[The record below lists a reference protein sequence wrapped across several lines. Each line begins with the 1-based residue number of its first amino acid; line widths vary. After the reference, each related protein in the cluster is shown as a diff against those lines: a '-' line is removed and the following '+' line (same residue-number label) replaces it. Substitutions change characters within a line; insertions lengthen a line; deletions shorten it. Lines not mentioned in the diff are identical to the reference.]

1 MTAGDGLPLLSRTSA
16 RWAAS
21 ALSDPIAFLNDHAH
35 LEKKA
40 AVNVLDLLH
49 RWPETPKLKGDP
61 HDDWVM
67 ALAAIAKDETAHLH
81 TVARLLKKRGGA
93 LTRGHKNP
101 YAVALHEHVRR
112 GRGAEETVDRLLVS
126 ALIEARSCERF
137 SVLADH
143 AADKELAALY
153 KSLLASEKGHFT
165 AFLDLAERIE
175 DKAAVFR
182 RWSRWLEL
190 EAEAIAAQA
199 PGPRMH
205 SGEPS

>member
-1 MTAGDGLPLLSRTSA
+1 VTAGDGLPLLSRTSP

-21 ALSDPIAFLNDHAH
+21 ALADPVAFLNDHAH

-40 AVNVLDLLH
+40 AVNALDLLH
-49 RWPETPKLKGDP
+49 RWPETSRLKGDP

-67 ALAAIAKDETAHLH
+67 ALAAVAKDETAHLH
-81 TVARLLKKRGGA
+81 AVARLLKKRGGA

-112 GRGAEETVDRLLVS
+112 GRGAEEAMDRLLVS

-137 SVLADH
+137 EVLAGH
-143 AADKELAALY
+143 AEDGELAALY
-153 KSLLASEKGHFT
+153 RSLLSSEKGHFT
-165 AFLDLAERIE
+165 VFLGLAERIAE
-175 DKAAVFR
+175 PAAVA
-182 RWSRWLEL
+182 SRWRRFLEV
-190 EAEAIAAQA
+190 EADAISRQT

>member
-21 ALSDPIAFLNDHAH
+21 ALADPVAFLNDHAH

-49 RWPETPKLKGDP
+49 RWPETAKLKGDP

-81 TVARLLKKRGGA
+81 TVARLLKKRGGS

-101 YAVALHEHVRR
+101 YAAALHEHVRR

-137 SVLADH
+137 ALLRDHVSDTALAEFYGSLFESEARHH
-143 AADKELAALY
+143 ATYVKLAKTFGDEIEVEERLAELARA
-153 KSLLASEKGHFT
+153 
-165 AFLDLAERIE
+165 
-175 DKAAVFR
+175 
-182 RWSRWLEL
+182 
-190 EAEAIAAQA
+190 EAEIIAA
-199 PGPRMH
+199 GDERPRMH
-205 SGEPS
+205 S

>member
-1 MTAGDGLPLLSRTSA
+1 MTAGDGLPLLTRTSA

-21 ALSDPIAFLNDHAH
+21 ALSDTVAFLNDHAH

-49 RWPETPKLKGDP
+49 RWPETARLRGDP

-81 TVARLLKKRGGA
+81 TVARLLKQRGGA
-93 LTRGHKNP
+93 MTRGHKNP
-101 YAVALHEHVRR
+101 YAAALHEHVRR
-112 GRGAEETVDRLLVS
+112 GQGADETVDRLLVS

-137 SVLADH
+137 AVLADH
-143 AADKELAALY
+143 APDAALAALY

-165 AFLDLAERIE
+165 AFLDLAERIQE
-175 DKAAVFR
+175 KDVVAA
-182 RWSRWLEL
+182 RWGRFLEIEADVMSR
-190 EAEAIAAQA
+190 QT

-205 SGEPS
+205 SGEPV